1 MRPKV
6 YIAHSKEA
14 SKLARSLIRELH
26 SYAECLI
33 DENAFKRGVS
43 FVDNVLA
50 IARTFDFAVVLL
62 TPDDVVTSR
71 GVQSFA
77 PRDNLLFEAG
87 LFYGL
92 MGPERTFLLVPRN
105 CSEFKLPTNIGGI
118 TFVHYDHNF
127 QNCDDAIRGA
137 SIQISDILSE
147 KSVPVEVPVE
157 AVEVSNVKTSA
168 PWSPKLQHLVE
179 KGIVFGR
186 DKDQFIISARGRRSR
201 KVIGA
206 SGGSWSPDHDAW
218 TGDLKFADRV
228 IKNLM

>member
-26 SYAECLI
+26 SYAECLN

-87 LFYGL
+87 IFYGV
-92 MGPERTFLLVPRN
+92 MGPERTFLLVPRD
-105 CSEFKLPTNIGGI
+105 CSEFKLPSNIGGI

-127 QNCDDAIRGA
+127 QNLDDAIRGA
-137 SIQISDILSE
+137 SIEISDILSE
-147 KSVPVEVPVE
+147 KSVPVEVS
-157 AVEVSNVKTSA
+157 AMKTPA
-168 PWSPKLQHLVE
+168 PLSPNLQNLVE
-179 KGIVFGR
+179 KGIVFRR
-186 DKDQFIISARGRRSR
+186 DKDQLIISARGRRSR
-201 KVIGA
+201 KVIRI

-218 TGDLKFADRV
+218 TGDLEFADRI
-228 IKNLM
+228 IKNLT